1 MLSDSTKA
9 VRGRVLLAGALAS
22 LAAFVALTAI
32 VTEQQFDGID
42 GIARAFVH
50 RPEYAALRSSM
61 ELASFLGGQP
71 GQIVVIVLGSIL
83 LWWRRQRLLACA
95 LPLVMAGAAIVQL
108 SAKWAI
114 DRPRPNLDPWGFP
127 SAHVLTMVVL
137 AGFIA
142 YVIGTSSA
150 RQRVRALA
158 IASCGIVVAIV
169 AVSRMY
175 LDAHWLSD
183 VLGGASVGCAYLL
196 AAIWLIQSLPTLVPS
211 QKRTANPMA
220 ANGPS
225 ATSMRFLRRS
235 E

>member
-1 MLSDSTKA
+1 MSSDSTGA
-9 VRGRVLLAGALAS
+9 VRGRALLTGALAS
-22 LAAFVALTAI
+22 LSAFVALTAV
-32 VTEQQFDGID
+32 VTEQRFDGID

-50 RPEYAALRSSM
+50 RWEYALLRSSM
-61 ELASFLGGQP
+61 ELASFLGGHP
-71 GQIVVIVLGSIL
+71 GQIVVIVLGSVC
-83 LWWRRQRLLACA
+83 LWCQRRRTLSCA
-95 LPLVMAGAAIVQL
+95 LPLVMAGAGVLQL
-108 SAKWAI
+108 TAKWAI

-127 SAHVLTMVVL
+127 SAHVMTMVVL
-137 AGFIA
+137 AGFVA
-142 YVIGTSSA
+142 YVIATSGA

-158 IASCGIVVAIV
+158 VACCAAAVGVVAF
-169 AVSRMY
+169 SRMY

-220 ANGPS
+220 ANGPAS
-225 ATSMRFLRRS
+225 TSMRFLRRS